1 MKKYNKIFDRGIRDN
16 DTRGRYPK
24 RREGGRDSY
33 GEERE
38 MFEVICDDCGRK
50 CKVPFKPSNDKP
62 IYCSDCFEN
71 HRDSD
76 RGGRDDRRSGGRR
89 DDRRSRDRE
98 MFDAV
103 CDKCGKPCKLPFKPS
118 PDKPVYCEDCFR
130 EEGGK
135 NKGGD
140 QYKEQFE
147 ALNAKLD
154 KILEALNIV
163 PTVIEEIKVVEE
175 VEVAPKKEK
184 KEKKAKK
191 ETTKKVATKKKVT
204 KKK

>member
-16 DTRGRYPK
+16 DTRKRYPK
-24 RREGGRDSY
+24 RRDDNRRDSY

-38 MFEVICDDCGRK
+38 MFEVICDDCGRQ

-76 RGGRDDRRSGGRR
+76 RGGRRDSQRR

-103 CDKCGKPCKLPFKPS
+103 CDKCGKSCKLPFKPS
-118 PDKPVYCEDCFR
+118 PDKPIFCDECFK

-135 NKGGD
+135 NKGGE

-147 ALNAKLD
+147 ALNNKLD
-154 KILEALNIV
+154 KIMEALNII
-163 PTVIEEIKVVEE
+163 PTAIEEIKVVEE
-175 VEVAPKKEK
+175 IEVAPKKEK
-184 KEKKAKK
+184 KAKK
-191 ETTKKVATKKKVT
+191 TTKKVVAKKKT
-204 KKK
+204 SKKK

>member
-16 DTRGRYPK
+16 DTRKRYPK
-24 RREGGRDSY
+24 RRDDNRRDSY

-38 MFEVICDDCGRK
+38 MFEVICDDCGRQ

-76 RGGRDDRRSGGRR
+76 RGGRRDSQRR

-103 CDKCGKPCKLPFKPS
+103 CDKCGKSCKLPFKPS
-118 PDKPVYCEDCFR
+118 PDKPIFCDECFK

-135 NKGGD
+135 NKGGE

-147 ALNAKLD
+147 ALNNKLD
-154 KILEALNIV
+154 KIMEALNII
-163 PTVIEEIKVVEE
+163 PTAIEEIKAVEE
-175 VEVAPKKEK
+175 IEVAPKKEK
-184 KEKKAKK
+184 KAKK
-191 ETTKKVATKKKVT
+191 TTKKVVAKKKT
-204 KKK
+204 SKKK

>member
-16 DTRGRYPK
+16 DTRKRYPK
-24 RREGGRDSY
+24 RRDDNRRDSY

-38 MFEVICDDCGRK
+38 MFEVICDDCGRQ

-76 RGGRDDRRSGGRR
+76 RGGRRDSQTR

-103 CDKCGKPCKLPFKPS
+103 CDKCGKSCKLPFKPS
-118 PDKPVYCEDCFR
+118 PDKPIFCDECFK

-135 NKGGD
+135 NKGGE

-147 ALNAKLD
+147 ALNNKLD
-154 KILEALNIV
+154 KIMEALNII
-163 PTVIEEIKVVEE
+163 PTAIEEIKAVEE
-175 VEVAPKKEK
+175 IEVAPKKEK
-184 KEKKAKK
+184 KAKK
-191 ETTKKVATKKKVT
+191 TTKKVVAKKKT
-204 KKK
+204 SKKK